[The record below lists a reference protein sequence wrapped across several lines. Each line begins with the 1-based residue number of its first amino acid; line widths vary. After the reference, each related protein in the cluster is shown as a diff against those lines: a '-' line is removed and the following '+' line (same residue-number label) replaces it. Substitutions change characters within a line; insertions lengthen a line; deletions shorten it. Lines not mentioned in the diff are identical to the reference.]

1 MRFRIRLPQP
11 PGRHRAL
18 GHDVVLAR
26 NRRVLALML
35 AMLSFLTFTL
45 VTAVT
50 PSYAAGYD
58 HVKDIPDGQTTIC
71 DPAAEGG
78 GWAAMGYPD
87 YNSCW
92 AASGPQQG
100 MQITDNMLRP
110 VAAGKT
116 RMGGIGKSTAPAVG
130 YDPLKC
136 MSNNGKVEPNQCHLD
151 SSTDSKAT
159 APLKP
164 GVTSKSDIDH
174 DPGKCSAAGGTWTMF
189 GGCKGVTATST
200 DANGNQTTQGTP
212 ANSGTPSQQ
221 TGPQVSSD
229 GFIYDQIS
237 INTSQPPADP
247 VCAQGG
253 NGTDAKGNKTQT
265 DITYCLPAGRWGH
278 YIGNV
283 SVRREPANGFGAVAN
298 LGKWIAT
305 TTRLVMP
312 NILLMVT
319 QVFWNIAISLSQ
331 HAASFEVSDGVMSKV
346 DNSIGNM
353 VTSVMSGGIPAAF
366 VILAILALVA
376 AAAFGHG
383 STQSAVKRLG
393 VTVLCLG
400 LVVSMGAAATRSTSS
415 GPAKGSPW
423 WWEKQV
429 NGTVNALTV
438 SLDLSDSLT
447 QENQDMMTVKT
458 AKTPSIS
465 GNAVMAGGA
474 SCQQYLYQM
483 VQQYKTAG
491 GDSNDSSSLVL
502 MANTLWTETA
512 LRNWVTMQWGNPT
525 QGSQSNE
532 MEAENAQK
540 AYCHVLDFDAGVD
553 PVEQAQVTNAAY
565 GTHLD
570 IQTASWI
577 FANRGWIDPYNP
589 IIVMDDGKA
598 KDVAFDN
605 QEAEPYRV
613 GVFWETCQP
622 DQSTPDEPRAR
633 FGWATLREHM
643 DDASSGEIKG
653 AGGISLRERLG
664 GGKDTT
670 LNNHAMPKIENS
682 TGKIAG
688 ASGSE
693 KDYADGYSALTKTG
707 GSHEADAGTACNA
720 IFDNVYFHALYDA
733 PQQDKTKDPLVSP
746 IGNATDLTTY
756 VNYAQAAVLGWSF
769 DVPNVESSWRE
780 ANMDMDSGDEQFPA
794 VRTTLDYAYGNKEVD
809 TLGALGTVLGALCNG
824 TILALLALVLII
836 SKFALALMVMFL
848 VFAFLARA
856 FPVGDVTTKAVKNW
870 TVYTA
875 ELSMLGMVYSV
886 IGGMAT
892 FICSVMLNLCSSM
905 SSTFFYN
912 IMAGLSMGIAM
923 VIIQVFCKKVLK
935 VDGVFNLKSIM
946 GMAGAGA
953 LLKPLSTAKRMG
965 RQIATG
971 AVRKAGENLLDDKL
985 PFGKNRRK
993 GTQYT
998 NKGKGKGGSGDSENV
1013 VQNASDAL
1021 AQLATAMQNGE
1032 MPQAGNAKGKGK
1044 GKADGKPK
1052 RPADNPVAVFKRS
1065 MDRKQAK
1072 QADKLASIEARANDP
1087 TLAGGKLVAGAR
1099 RTGVRLRSVG
1109 TGLKAAAHQVPRW
1122 WKTGKAPVKFR
1133 TYAGKAAKYGKKAL
1147 PVALAVSAG
1156 FPMGVIPAALG
1167 VGAVS
1172 AFHKFRKPIG
1182 HAAMKPLN
1190 KAADFRAEHDL
1201 YPAEHAKEKA
1211 VETAG
1216 RAKEKAEEF
1225 RDLHKPFD
1233 PDKVD
1238 EFMNRP
1244 DEAQRQEHTQEMPE
1258 PDGRSGDGPDRG
1270 SEGSEG
1276 SEGGS
1281 EGPGRGDGDRGSE
1294 RGEGERQRP
1303 VPRPN
1308 QTPNPGP
1315 RPTPPTGGEGGG
1327 GPAGGSAPTP
1337 PPAPA
1342 PTNGGE

>member
-18 GHDVVLAR
+18 RHDVVLAR

-45 VTAVT
+45 VTAVA
-50 PSYAAGYD
+50 PSYATNQD
-58 HVKDIPDGQTTIC
+58 EEEIQQVKNAQNLKDKGQAEN
-71 DPAAEGG
+71 AAKQKE
-78 GWAAMGYPD
+78 
-87 YNSCW
+87 N
-92 AASGPQQG
+92 QQTC
-100 MQITDNMLRP
+100 TD
-110 VAAGKT
+110 
-116 RMGGIGKSTAPAVG
+116 
-130 YDPLKC
+130 
-136 MSNNGKVEPNQCHLD
+136 
-151 SSTDSKAT
+151 
-159 APLKP
+159 
-164 GVTSKSDIDH
+164 
-174 DPGKCSAAGGTWTMF
+174 AGGTWDDSNGHATCHVTGTF
-189 GGCKGVTATST
+189 KVSHDPAKCAQYGGTWSSGSGCLGVIVEAPAASNGTTAS
-200 DANGNQTTQGTP
+200 GGTP
-212 ANSGTPSQQ
+212 TSSGGTPTSSGGTPTSGGTTVTDGTDRANASQSGR
-221 TGPQVSSD
+221 TLTYTSYSP
-229 GFIYDQIS
+229 
-237 INTSQPPADP
+237 NLSQPPADP

-253 NGTDAKGNKTQT
+253 NGRDAKGNKTQT

-283 SVRREPANGFGAVAN
+283 SVRREPAQGLGALAN
-298 LGKWIAT
+298 LGKWITT

-319 QVFWNIAISLSQ
+319 QVCWNIAISLSQ

-383 STQSAVKRLG
+383 STQTAAKRLG

-429 NGTVNALTV
+429 NGTVNALTI

-458 AKTPSIS
+458 AKPASIS

-540 AYCHVLDFDAGVD
+540 AYCHVLDFDAGID
-553 PVEQAQVTNAAY
+553 PLEQAQVTNAAY
-565 GTHLD
+565 NVSID
-570 IQTASWI
+570 RQTASWI
-577 FANRGWIDPYNP
+577 FASRGWIDPFNP
-589 IIVMDDGKA
+589 IIVRNDDKA

-613 GVFWETCQP
+613 AVFWETCQP
-622 DQSTPDEPRAR
+622 DQSTTDEPRSR
-633 FGWATLREHM
+633 FGWATLHEHM
-643 DDASSGEIKG
+643 DDKDSGIIKG
-653 AGGISLRERLG
+653 AGGSYLREG
-664 GGKDTT
+664 WGQGKNTT
-670 LNNHAMPKIENS
+670 LNKHAMPDVN
-682 TGKIAG
+682 G
-688 ASGSE
+688 SGYTPP
-693 KDYADGYSALTKTG
+693 DLIKTG
-707 GSHEADAGTACNA
+707 GSSHEADAGTACNA
-720 IFDNVYFHALYDA
+720 IFNNVYFHSTTDSSGVDNGEMVQ
-733 PQQDKTKDPLVSP
+733 PGGNTKD
-746 IGNATDLTTY
+746 LTQY

-769 DVPNVESSWRE
+769 DVPNVEGSWDE
-780 ANMDMDSGDEQFPA
+780 ANMDMSGDSEQFPA
-794 VRTTLDYAYGNKEVD
+794 VRTTLDYAYGNKGVD

-886 IGGMAT
+886 IGGVAT

-912 IMAGLSMGIAM
+912 IMVGLSMGIAM

-953 LLKPLSTAKRMG
+953 LLKPLGTAKRLA
-965 RQIATG
+965 RQIGTG

-985 PFGKNRRK
+985 PFGRNRRK
-993 GTQYT
+993 GKQFT

-1032 MPQAGNAKGKGK
+1032 VPQAGNAKGKGK
-1044 GKADGKPK
+1044 GNADGKPK

-1099 RTGVRLRSVG
+1099 RAGVRLRSVG

-1133 TYAGKAAKYGKKAL
+1133 DYAGKAVKYGKKAV

-1190 KAADFRAEHDL
+1190 AAADFRAEHDL
-1201 YPAEHAKEKA
+1201 YPAE
-1211 VETAG
+1211 

-1238 EFMNRP
+1238 EFMNRS
-1244 DEAQRQEHTQEMPE
+1244 DEAQRQEHTQEMPK

-1270 SEGSEG
+1270 SEDTD
-1276 SEGGS
+1276 GGS
-1281 EGPGRGDGDRGSE
+1281 ESGDGDRGSE

-1315 RPTPPTGGEGGG
+1315 RPTPPTGGDGEG

-1342 PTNGGE
+1342 NGGE